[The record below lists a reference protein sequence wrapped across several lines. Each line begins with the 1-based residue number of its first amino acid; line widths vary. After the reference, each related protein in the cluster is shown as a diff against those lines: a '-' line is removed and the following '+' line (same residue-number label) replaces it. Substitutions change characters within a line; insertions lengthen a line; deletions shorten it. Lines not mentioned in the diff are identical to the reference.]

1 MAETTALSIMAST
14 IGLCAAVFFCIGSAL
29 NTTKK
34 IIAQSTPYWD
44 FSEPVALALAAQ
56 QAQYATGALLLAIAF
71 PLQIVASQ
79 ASSAIELDLPLW
91 LCTWPRLVVA
101 VLVPTVLLA
110 ASLSFLLYRGH
121 KRRIQKHK
129 EAIEK
134 NSYASPK

>member
-1 MAETTALSIMAST
+1 MTETTALNIVASS
-14 IGLCAAVFFCIGSAL
+14 IGLCAAVFFCIGSAI

-71 PLQIVASQ
+71 PLQVVASQ
-79 ASSAIELDLPLW
+79 ASSSIEANLPLW
-91 LCTWPRLVVA
+91 LCTWPRLGAA
-101 VLVPTVLLA
+101 VLVPTGLLA
-110 ASLSFLLYRGH
+110 ASLSCFLHRGH

-129 EAIEK
+129 EAIKKE
-134 NSYASPK
+134 S